1 MPITYVEIDSKKIT
15 KRRAK
20 LPWKKILVGGAVFV
34 LFVFIIGSVYLYPRV
49 RVLVRD
55 SSAISQEA
63 RVLQAAIKKQDIQT
77 AKKANLE
84 LRISLQ
90 KSQKDLA
97 NLKFLGWVPFLNNY
111 YHDAVHGVR
120 AGILAT
126 KAGEIVADSILPFG
140 DILGL
145 KGVKSNQ
152 KAEEKVEVLVTKVFP
167 ALSTQTDDLSNYVK
181 QIRAEIDQI
190 KPDRYP
196 KALTMGGINIHQG
209 LIDAQGFARKA
220 QDGLPFLKDATSAL
234 PSILGYKK
242 EKTYLIWFQNDKEL
256 RPTGGFISAYGI
268 ARVKDGKLLDVTS
281 DDIYSLDLR
290 LSPFEAP
297 PAPLQK
303 YLLLKIFPIRDT
315 NLSPDF
321 KLSAQKFESFYDR
334 IKSMPKIDGIVAVD
348 TELVRKFLEITGPI
362 KVAKYNETFSAE
374 PHPVYKIPDVVYKL
388 ELYAEVLLS
397 GQRERKGLVGD
408 LMDEM
413 LKKLFAAPPEKFPT
427 IFETFVKSAE
437 SKNILFYF
445 HEDKPRKLVEELNY
459 AGRIKNTD
467 GDYLHVNNA
476 NFAGLKGNLYIKSA
490 IDQDIVIAADGSVT
504 KKVKVTL
511 RNTEKADGWLNS
523 VYQNWMR
530 LYVPKGSKLI
540 KKEVYADF
548 AEKEELGK
556 TVWES
561 FSRTLPLNFSET
573 TLTYTLPFKVK
584 KGQIYKLLIQKQGG
598 TTDPH
603 VITKINGRK
612 LFEFD
617 LKKDTTLEF
626 KV

>member
-1 MPITYVEIDSKKIT
+1 M
-15 KRRAK
+15 
-20 LPWKKILVGGAVFV
+20 
-34 LFVFIIGSVYLYPRV
+34 
-49 RVLVRD
+49 
-55 SSAISQEA
+55 
-63 RVLQAAIKKQDIQT
+63 
-77 AKKANLE
+77 
-84 LRISLQ
+84 
-90 KSQKDLA
+90 
-97 NLKFLGWVPFLNNY
+97 
-111 YHDAVHGVR
+111 
-120 AGILAT
+120 
-126 KAGEIVADSILPFG
+126 
-140 DILGL
+140 
-145 KGVKSNQ
+145 
-152 KAEEKVEVLVTKVFP
+152 
-167 ALSTQTDDLSNYVK
+167 
-181 QIRAEIDQI
+181 
-190 KPDRYP
+190 
-196 KALTMGGINIHQG
+196 
-209 LIDAQGFARKA
+209 
-220 QDGLPFLKDATSAL
+220 
-234 PSILGYKK
+234 
-242 EKTYLIWFQNDKEL
+242 
-256 RPTGGFISAYGI
+256 
-268 ARVKDGKLLDVTS
+268 
-281 DDIYSLDLR
+281 
-290 LSPFEAP
+290 
-297 PAPLQK
+297 
-303 YLLLKIFPIRDT
+303 
-315 NLSPDF
+315 
-321 KLSAQKFESFYDR
+321 
-334 IKSMPKIDGIVAVD
+334 
-348 TELVRKFLEITGPI
+348 
-362 KVAKYNETFSAE
+362 
-374 PHPVYKIPDVVYKL
+374 
-388 ELYAEVLLS
+388 
-397 GQRERKGLVGD
+397 
-408 LMDEM
+408 
-413 LKKLFAAPPEKFPT
+413 
-427 IFETFVKSAE
+427 
-437 SKNILFYF
+437 
-445 HEDKPRKLVEELNY
+445 EELNY

>member
-1 MPITYVEIDSKKIT
+1 MKK
-15 KRRAK
+15 
-20 LPWKKILVGGAVFV
+20 PVNVF
-34 LFVFIIGSVYLYPRV
+34 
-49 RVLVRD
+49 LVRLLPIVALFLATSCNKSKTAD
-55 SSAISQEA
+55 AISE
-63 RVLQAAIKKQDIQT
+63 KEK
-77 AKKANLE
+77 
-84 LRISLQ
+84 
-90 KSQKDLA
+90 
-97 NLKFLGWVPFLNNY
+97 P
-111 YHDAVHGVR
+111 DAV
-120 AGILAT
+120 
-126 KAGEIVADSILPFG
+126 KSDSILKTTAQIIDTADYNKRMLALSNG
-140 DILGL
+140 DTTGKWPVKAPYPLPGAILPYNRIIAFYGNLYSKRMGILGEL
-145 KGVKSNQ
+145 
-152 KAEEKVEVLVTKVFP
+152 
-167 ALSTQTDDLSNYVK
+167 
-181 QIRAEIDQI
+181 
-190 KPDRYP
+190 P
-196 KALTMGGINIHQG
+196 K
-209 LIDAQGFARKA
+209 
-220 QDGLPFLKDATSAL
+220 
-234 PSILGYKK
+234 
-242 EKTYLIWFQNDKEL
+242 
-256 RPTGGFISAYGI
+256 
-268 ARVKDGKLLDVTS
+268 
-281 DDIYSLDLR
+281 
-290 LSPFEAP
+290 
-297 PAPLQK
+297 
-303 YLLLKIFPIRDT
+303 
-315 NLSPDF
+315 
-321 KLSAQKFESFYDR
+321 
-334 IKSMPKIDGIVAVD
+334 
-348 TELVRKFLEITGPI
+348 
-362 KVAKYNETFSAE
+362 
-374 PHPVYKIPDVVYKL
+374 
-388 ELYAEVLLS
+388 
-397 GQRERKGLVGD
+397 
-408 LMDEM
+408 DEM
-413 LKKLFAAPPEKFPT
+413 LKKLFAAPPDKFPT